1 MNDLNLEVD
10 MLDALL
16 TIKTSGAIDIDAG
29 ICDNVVNLLEDN
41 GHHYRTIYDL
51 IGSISSN
58 WERFS
63 GNTEYPVPAVTK
75 TTPREEF
82 DKSVG
87 MWSGEYGELRHE
99 LLDFLIEELTKKVG
113 V

>member
-16 TIKTSGAIDIDAG
+16 TIKTSGAFDMNAG

-41 GHHYRTIYDL
+41 GYHYRTIYDL

-58 WERFS
+58 WDKFS
-63 GNTEYPVPAVTK
+63 GNTKYPVPAVKQPTS
-75 TTPREEF
+75 REEF
-82 DKSVG
+82 NNSVD
-87 MWSGEYGELRHE
+87 MWSGEYGQLRYE

-113 V
+113 D